1 MTGTQSTAAEAA
13 TVKKTKTTP
22 PAVITVDTSTGKD
35 ASSAEQNDGKTTPG
49 EKSMGQARTP
59 KHANKGREED
69 NKEASAASSSAA
81 AAPSS
86 SAAAASSHGAS
97 KSQITP
103 ERHTSLKSGPVDQYG
118 RPIGGP
124 PRPPYGGFSPP
135 RPYEGR
141 PLGGNGAFQPH
152 ESRQPG
158 RNDPPAYY
166 GGHGRPPMHV
176 SPPHGP
182 GHGDYR
188 PGYYGGPPPD
198 YHRGGYPP
206 YDSRGPHYGHDGPP
220 PPGYRGHPGGQYRG
234 PPYPPS
240 YSGYEGGSWGGPPY
254 GHRRPPPYP
263 GMAPM
268 EYQRPP
274 ANTHEGRYIEQP
286 PADGSSF
293 SRAVSSSFGSR
304 TDEKPSAS
312 AMPRDPQNTDQK
324 MDPPPSHRYAGGP
337 PPPHPNS
344 AGGPPPPHDG
354 EHSDDNSWRQ
364 LNQVASVD
372 EGVMRER
379 MVKQEDNSRD
389 IKVEQ
394 AASNSSSLTNSPT
407 EAHAHENDA
416 DKKRASIPTPS
427 KLASLDSLSSVASAQ
442 EPLNTNKDA
451 KVAANANRDNSV
463 GHLSPGSSASLD
475 LMKCSSGSSG
485 LLHLA
490 SQGWSAPPT
499 DTRIDSKRSR
509 DEERGDADTSKT
521 GEHTEL
527 RRAPTTET
535 DGNHG
540 ESTEA
545 RPTKRGRTDEASAA
559 EPGKESAKYK
569 ESPLSIAC
577 SPPHSPGKT
586 KNDRKPP
593 PAAAAAPAPPGSHKE
608 RYYQSPGQLEGNYF
622 DKAPSYTYSMDS
634 APPFPKDNQ
643 RPAGYPPLPH
653 RPGSSSSSTLTPM
666 QVEGH
671 DNHQPSGV
679 GPSLPSWEIQ
689 QQDSFS
695 GGSAG
700 GGAPLMN
707 SFSFS
712 QDYPMLSSSG
722 SNLGNYDHG
731 PAMPPLGSS
740 HPGNPPP
747 PSASASGQA
756 LESRNQSFEG
766 GHYHG
771 SFSRSESMDMSYGS
785 QRPPPPYNENYK
797 SHHPPPGY
805 IHHAPSW
812 GSHGPP
818 PGAQGHYGQY
828 SRISH
833 SASFSQGGPGPGP
846 MMRNYSEERV
856 SPPPGPPGIRHGANP
871 PGRSSFQPPPEFMAP
886 HNPHLTRRPQQAVYL
901 MSSPPGGHSGSSK
914 SASGTFSWSKEDDIR
929 LTEIMKKYKNP
940 RDWEPI
946 AKEHGRGRTSKEC
959 HERWI
964 RYLKPGVR
972 KGQWTD
978 HEDAIVIEA
987 VTTSSEQPFTRWS
1000 DLAQRLPGRVG
1011 KQIRDRWVNH
1021 LNPEINH
1028 LPFSREDDL
1037 LLWDGHKK
1045 LGKRWVEIST
1055 KFFNSSRSENHIKN
1069 RWYSASF
1076 KKFIANEFGADAY
1089 NGGKGSKKESPS
1101 KKKKPPTIKEEEE
1114 ASEVQAI

>member
-1 MTGTQSTAAEAA
+1 MTSSEPTAAASG
-13 TVKKTKTTP
+13 KKSKSNP
-22 PAVITVDTSTGKD
+22 PAVITVDTSTGQD
-35 ASSAEQNDGKTTPG
+35 PSAVDEQNGKTTPE

-59 KHANKGREED
+59 KHANKSRDED
-69 NKEASAASSSAA
+69 NKD
-81 AAPSS
+81 
-86 SAAAASSHGAS
+86 SHLS
-97 KSQITP
+97 KQQITP
-103 ERHTSLKSGPVDQYG
+103 ERQREVKSADQYG
-118 RPIGGP
+118 RPMAGP

-152 ESRQPG
+152 ESRQG
-158 RNDPPAYY
+158 RNDPPAFYN
-166 GGHGRPPMHV
+166 GPGRPPLHV

-182 GHGDYR
+182 GGHGDYR
-188 PGYYGGPPPD
+188 PPGYYGGGPPPPD
-198 YHRGGYPP
+198 YHRHGGPGGYPP
-206 YDSRGPHYGHDGPP
+206 HYERGPPPYGHDGPP
-220 PPGYRGHPGGQYRG
+220 PPGGHYRPPPGGQYRG

-240 YSGYEGGSWGGPPY
+240 YSGYDQGGSHNGWGGPPY
-254 GHRRPPPYP
+254 NHRRPPPYP
-263 GMAPM
+263 GMPPLD
-268 EYQRPP
+268 YQRPS
-274 ANTHEGRYIEQP
+274 NTHESRYMEPQQP
-286 PADGSSF
+286 QGGNNTF

-312 AMPRDPQNTDQK
+312 GDRSNDHK
-324 MDPPPSHRYAGGP
+324 MDARYGP
-337 PPPHPNS
+337 PPHHHHHHHD
-344 AGGPPPPHDG
+344 GPPQDAGSVG
-354 EHSDDNSWRQ
+354 EHSDDNSWKQ

-372 EGVMRER
+372 EAVMRER
-379 MVKQEDNSRD
+379 ITKQEDDDRD

-394 AASNSSSLTNSPT
+394 AASNNSSLTNSPT
-407 EAHAHENDA
+407 EGHEPPESD
-416 DKKRASIPTPS
+416 KRASIPTPS

-442 EPLNTNKDA
+442 EPLTTKD
-451 KVAANANRDNSV
+451 KSANASNSV
-463 GHLSPGSSASLD
+463 GHLSPGSQTSASLD

-490 SQGWSAPPT
+490 SQGLSFPPPPPA
-499 DTRIDSKRSR
+499 DTRLESKRSR
-509 DEERGDADTSKT
+509 DASEEREDAESSKHGDRP
-521 GEHTEL
+521 EI
-527 RRAPTTET
+527 RRAPTDPDGKLAAEET
-535 DGNHG
+535 
-540 ESTEA
+540 
-545 RPTKRGRTDEASAA
+545 RPTKRGRVEDRA
-559 EPGKESAKYK
+559 EHSKDTKYK

-577 SPPHSPGKT
+577 SPPHSPAGKN
-586 KNDRKPP
+586 KDGARKS
-593 PAAAAAPAPPGSHKE
+593 APSSAGGSSLPHPGSFQPSSKQD
-608 RYYQSPGQLEGNYF
+608 RYHQSPGNLDGNYF
-622 DKAPSYTYSMDS
+622 DKPPSYTYSMDS
-634 APPFPKDNQ
+634 APPLPKDNQ

-653 RPGSSSSSTLTPM
+653 RPGSSSSSTITPM

-671 DNHQPSGV
+671 DAHQPSGV

-722 SNLGNYDHG
+722 SNLGNYADHG
-731 PAMPPLGSS
+731 SSLPPPLTG
-740 HPGNPPP
+740 HAPNPNPAAQ
-747 PSASASGQA
+747 SNQT

-785 QRPPPPYNENYK
+785 HRPHGPYHGDGYK
-797 SHHPPPGY
+797 GGHHHPNHPSY

-828 SRISH
+828 PPRIAH
-833 SASFSQGGPGPGP
+833 SASFSQGGPGGPGP

-856 SPPPGPPGIRHGANP
+856 SPPPGPPGMRLGN
-871 PGRSSFQPPPEFMAP
+871 GGGGQRGGFQPPPEFLAP
-886 HNPHLTRRPQQAVYL
+886 HNPHLARRPQQAVYL
-901 MSSPPGGHSGSSK
+901 MSSPPGGHGGQQTKTAGGS
-914 SASGTFSWSKEDDIR
+914 FSWSKEDDIR

-978 HEDAIVIEA
+978 HEDAIVIDA

-1055 KFFNSSRSENHIKN
+1055 KFFHSSRSENHIKN

-1089 NGGKGSKKESPS
+1089 NGGKGPKKDGSPS
-1101 KKKKPPTIKEEEE
+1101 KKKKPPTIKEE